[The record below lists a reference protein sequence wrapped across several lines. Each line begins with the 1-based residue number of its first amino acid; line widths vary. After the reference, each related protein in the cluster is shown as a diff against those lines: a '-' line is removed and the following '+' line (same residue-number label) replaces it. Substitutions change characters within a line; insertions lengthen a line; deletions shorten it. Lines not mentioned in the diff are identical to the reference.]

1 MTQAPSKQ
9 VDHYR
14 KAYDSFISKS
24 ITDNPSWL
32 SEIREDAISIFENLG
47 LPIERRG
54 NEDWK
59 YTDVRPISRINF
71 EIASE
76 SVLNDQDITKDIQF
90 GESNW
95 PSIVFLNGIYNS
107 DLSNLSDLPSGVIVM
122 NLLDALQTHPEII
135 KGHLSKHSDYKQNGF
150 AALNTAFINDGAFVY
165 MEKDSV
171 LDNPLRIIFISTNLD
186 RETISNPRTLVV
198 TEANTQAT
206 LIERYSGI
214 SNNTYLSNSV
224 TEIVAGQGSNIKYY
238 KTQLQNDNAF
248 HISNTD
254 VVLLRDSNVSSVNID
269 LGGRLVRNNLNVTT
283 AEENANCKLNGLY
296 MVTGTQHVDNR
307 VIIDHAKPYTT
318 SREPV
323 SYTHL
328 TLPTIC
334 SV

>member
-76 SVLNDQDITKDIQF
+76 SLLNDQNITKDIQF

-122 NLLDALQTHPEII
+122 NLLEALQNNQEII
-135 KGHLSKHSDYKQNGF
+135 KGHLSKH
-150 AALNTAFINDGAFVY
+150 
-165 MEKDSV
+165 
-171 LDNPLRIIFISTNLD
+171 
-186 RETISNPRTLVV
+186 
-198 TEANTQAT
+198 
-206 LIERYSGI
+206 
-214 SNNTYLSNSV
+214 
-224 TEIVAGQGSNIKYY
+224 
-238 KTQLQNDNAF
+238 
-248 HISNTD
+248 
-254 VVLLRDSNVSSVNID
+254 
-269 LGGRLVRNNLNVTT
+269 
-283 AEENANCKLNGLY
+283 
-296 MVTGTQHVDNR
+296 
-307 VIIDHAKPYTT
+307 
-318 SREPV
+318 
-323 SYTHL
+323 
-328 TLPTIC
+328 
-334 SV
+334 